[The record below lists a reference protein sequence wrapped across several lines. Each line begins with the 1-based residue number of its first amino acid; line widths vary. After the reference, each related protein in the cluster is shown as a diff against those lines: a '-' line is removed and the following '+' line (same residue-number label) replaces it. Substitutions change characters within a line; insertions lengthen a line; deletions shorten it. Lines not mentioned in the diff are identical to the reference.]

1 MCLLMND
8 DGSSTLVTWS
18 KQTLLLVVSKQLG
31 IPPPRRPNALGCL
44 HSQGEK
50 KKNVEHNQS
59 WMNLIDVGT
68 IKKKESIHAC
78 LQDSLRWHK
87 QQFMPSQ
94 SSHQLEDF

>member
-1 MCLLMND
+1 MND

-50 KKNVEHNQS
+50 KKMWSTTKAE
-59 WMNLIDVGT
+59 
-68 IKKKESIHAC
+68 
-78 LQDSLRWHK
+78 
-87 QQFMPSQ
+87 
-94 SSHQLEDF
+94 